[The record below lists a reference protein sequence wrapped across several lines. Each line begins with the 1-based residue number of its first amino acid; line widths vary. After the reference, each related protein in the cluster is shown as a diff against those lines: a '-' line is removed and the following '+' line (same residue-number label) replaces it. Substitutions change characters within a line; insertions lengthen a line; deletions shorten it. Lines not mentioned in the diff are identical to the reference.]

1 MTGLKL
7 FDTVKEVEG
16 AVDKVATA
24 KHVKFVGAANTDI
37 FRQSQYDNTVA
48 TVRVTD
54 TTPRPKNEELP
65 VKRTTSSVGRAE
77 G

>member
-1 MTGLKL
+1 MLECCDVIHWL
-7 FDTVKEVEG
+7 
-16 AVDKVATA
+16 
-24 KHVKFVGAANTDI
+24 I

-65 VKRTTSSVGRAE
+65 VKRTTSSVGRAD